1 MKSTQERR
9 DEKEK
14 IKKELSRRLS
24 QRPTVQTLIK
34 KNVIKFEEYVDVY
47 EIQYVDRKADKP
59 WTRLTATE
67 KASIRKE
74 LNQYKVNTVRYLTC
88 AGKGTNLLSER
99 SEAKLRV

>member
-1 MKSTQERR
+1 MKVKSSQERK

-74 LNQYKVNTVRYLTC
+74 LNQYKVN
-88 AGKGTNLLSER
+88 LL
-99 SEAKLRV
+99 A